1 MTHEHPTHTP
11 AQIDA
16 ALAEFDGTGWVDED
30 AFPGNTAALR
40 EVLTR
45 ALAAADAAAWQPM
58 ETAPRDGTEIEVLE
72 CGEWQPTMWSERP
85 VCMLGSLYYWPPGWV
100 TSPSCNTDNNL
111 PLDIKPTHWRPI

>member
-1 MTHEHPTHTP
+1 MTTEHPTHTP

-45 ALAAADAAAWQPM
+45 ALAAWRLIAAAPDLLAALKYVM
-58 ETAPRDGTEIEVLE
+58 TAHAEQIHDACEMAHRAIKKAEAGGVRHAVGPGLHSHDRNNTRSG
-72 CGEWQPTMWSERP
+72 GEHE
-85 VCMLGSLYYWPPGWV
+85 
-100 TSPSCNTDNNL
+100 
-111 PLDIKPTHWRPI
+111 